1 MSLIDRNRP
10 DSNPV
15 VHRLL
20 EESRAAQSTR
30 LAGRERRAVI
40 ATAAAF
46 VVVAA
51 AFAVFVDGGREFDP
65 AIAVALVGLYL
76 LAARVEFHTGSGWT
90 DPTQLVFVPML
101 FLLPVNVVPLLVAA
115 ALLLFRLP
123 EYLRGEVHLER
134 SLVQLCSSWYAVG
147 PAAVLAI
154 AGPAAPDWA
163 EWPVYVAALGAQF
176 GFDIAS
182 SFARECLGYGLKVR
196 DLLEEYR
203 AIYLVDLLLS
213 PVGLLIAVASVEQE
227 WTFLAVLPLLGL
239 LVIFARERE
248 ARFDN
253 ALALSHA
260 YRGTAHLLGELLSG
274 THEYTGS
281 HSRNVVLLA
290 QRVAEELGFDEREVR
305 DVEFAAL
312 LHDVGKI
319 SVPNEMLDKPGPL
332 DDQEWE
338 VMKRHTIEGQRMLE
352 QVGGALAEV
361 GLIVRSH
368 HEHFDGRGYPDGLV
382 GERIPRGARVIA
394 AADAFNAMTTDRAY
408 RTAMSRE
415 AAIEELRACSGTQF
429 DPEVVD
435 VVIAVVMAEEG
446 LGVGLAEPEPTLS
459 PRGPVMTR
467 HEEATKSL
475 RSSD

>member
-1 MSLIDRNRP
+1 MSLFDRNQP
-10 DSNPV
+10 DSDPV

-20 EESRAAQSTR
+20 EESRAAQSAR
-30 LAGRERRAVI
+30 LDGRERLAVF

-46 VVVAA
+46 VVAA
-51 AFAVFVDGGREFDP
+51 VAFALVVDGGREFDP
-65 AIAVALVGLYL
+65 AVAVALVGLYL

-115 ALLLFRLP
+115 AMLLFRLP
-123 EYLRGEVHLER
+123 EYMRREVHLER
-134 SLVQLCSSWYAVG
+134 SLVQLCSSWYALG

-154 AGPAAPDWA
+154 AGPAAPDWGD
-163 EWPVYVAALGAQF
+163 WPVYVAALGAQL
-176 GFDIAS
+176 GLDIGS
-182 SFARECLGYGLKVR
+182 SFARECLGYGLKPR

-213 PVGLLIAVASVEQE
+213 PVGLLIAFASVEQE

-260 YRGTAHLLGELLSG
+260 YRGTAHLLGDLLSG

-290 QRVAEELGFDEREVR
+290 QRVAEELGFDERQIR

-338 VMKRHTIEGQRMLE
+338 IMKRHTLEGQRMLE

-361 GLIVRSH
+361 GVIVRSH
-368 HEHFDGRGYPDGLV
+368 HEHFDGRGYPDGLA
-382 GERIPRGARVIA
+382 GDRIPRGARVIA
-394 AADAFNAMTTDRAY
+394 ACDAFNAMTTDRAY
-408 RTAMSRE
+408 RTAMSSE

-429 DPEVVD
+429 DPD
-435 VVIAVVMAEEG
+435 VVAVLIAVVNAEEG
-446 LGVGLAEPEPTLS
+446 LGVGLADSERTLS
-459 PRGPVMTR
+459 PRGPVMAR
-467 HEEATKSL
+467 HEEATRSL
-475 RSSD
+475 RSPR

>member
-1 MSLIDRNRP
+1 MSLFDRNQP
-10 DSNPV
+10 DSDPV

-20 EESRAAQSTR
+20 EESRAAQGAR
-30 LAGRERRAVI
+30 LDGRERLAVV

-46 VVVAA
+46 VVAA
-51 AFAVFVDGGREFDP
+51 VAFALVADGGREFDP

-101 FLLPVNVVPLLVAA
+101 FLLPVDVVPLLVAA
-115 ALLLFRLP
+115 AMLLFRLP
-123 EYLRGEVHLER
+123 EYMRREVHIER
-134 SLVQLCSSWYAVG
+134 SLVQLCSSWYALG
-147 PAAVLAI
+147 PAVVLAI
-154 AGPAAPDWA
+154 AGPAAPDWGD
-163 EWPVYVAALGAQF
+163 WPIYVAALGAQF
-176 GFDIAS
+176 GLDIGS
-182 SFARECLGYGLKVR
+182 SFARECLGYGLKLR
-196 DLLEEYR
+196 DLLEEFR

-213 PVGLLIAVASVEQE
+213 PVGLLVAFASVEQE
-227 WTFLAVLPLLGL
+227 WTFLAVLPLMGL

-290 QRVAEELGFDEREVR
+290 QRVAEELGFDEREIR

-332 DDQEWE
+332 DEQEWE
-338 VMKRHTIEGQRMLE
+338 IMKRHTLEGQRMLE

-361 GLIVRSH
+361 GVIVRSH
-368 HEHFDGRGYPDGLV
+368 HEHFDGRGYPDGLA
-382 GERIPRGARVIA
+382 GDRIPRGARVIA
-394 AADAFNAMTTDRAY
+394 ACDAFNAMTTDRAY
-408 RTAMSRE
+408 RTAMSSE
-415 AAIEELRACSGTQF
+415 AAVEELRACSGTQF
-429 DPEVVD
+429 DPGVVEVL
-435 VVIAVVMAEEG
+435 IAVVNAEKG
-446 LGVGLAEPEPTLS
+446 LGVGLADPEPTLS
-459 PRGPVMTR
+459 PRGPVMAR
-467 HEEATKSL
+467 HEEATRSL
-475 RSSD
+475 RSSQ